1 MKKRIREKRIKKK
14 KKKRVKETQGKK
26 KKKKVVDELVL
37 MGIYI
42 QAKIAKTC

>member
-14 KKKRVKETQGKK
+14 KKRVKETEGK

>member
-14 KKKRVKETQGKK
+14 KKKSKRNRRKK